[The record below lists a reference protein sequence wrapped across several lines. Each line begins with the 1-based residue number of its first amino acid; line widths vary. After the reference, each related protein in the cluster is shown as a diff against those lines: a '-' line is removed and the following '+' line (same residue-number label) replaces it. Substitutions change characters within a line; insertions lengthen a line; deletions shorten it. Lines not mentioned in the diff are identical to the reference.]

1 MGEVIHSG
9 GEVETSIIG
18 AETVENEEGT
28 SDKTNLGARLLE
40 LRAAISSEETSLGL
54 SCIGLSTFLRYLI

>member
-1 MGEVIHSG
+1 MGEVTHSG

-18 AETVENEEGT
+18 AGTVEHEEGT

-40 LRAAISSEETSLGL
+40 LP
-54 SCIGLSTFLRYLI
+54 